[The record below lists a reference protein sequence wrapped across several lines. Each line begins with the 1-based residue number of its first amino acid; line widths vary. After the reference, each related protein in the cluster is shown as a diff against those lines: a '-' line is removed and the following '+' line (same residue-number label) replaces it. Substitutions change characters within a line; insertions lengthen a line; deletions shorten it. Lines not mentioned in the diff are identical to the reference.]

1 MASKIEDIIEEIEEY
16 IDSCKPQAFSSSKI
30 VVNRDEIDALLAEL
44 RSKTPE
50 EIKRYQ
56 KIIAN
61 KEAILSDAQA
71 KADQIIAQ
79 AQITTNE
86 LVSEH
91 QIMQQAY
98 AQANEIVNVAT
109 KNAQEL
115 LDKATEDANGIRSSA
130 ISYTDELLSAIQQIL
145 ENTMQ
150 MTQAQNSQLIDAIQ
164 NNSSQVTTSLR
175 SYLDVVRQNRI
186 ELAPTGADMMD
197 TYATGSAG
205 DSTPTAGGPQV
216 PNGLF

>member
-1 MASKIEDIIEEIEEY
+1 MASKIEDIIEEIEAY
-16 IDSCKPQAFSSSKI
+16 IDSCKPSAFSSSKI

-150 MTQAQNSQLIDAIQ
+150 MTQAQNSSLIDAIQ
-164 NNSSQVTTSLR
+164 NNSTQVTTSLR

-197 TYATGSAG
+197 TYATGGDAPAAG
-205 DSTPTAGGPQV
+205 TNGGPQV